1 MNRHVL
7 HRRHD
12 DPFDISTGVTSV
24 VHGRVPTMQR
34 IVLVA
39 VLGAP
44 TYVVEVLAIRID
56 KFNRGAVTVDVDDR
70 PERTSSLDAAEEET
84 LLLAIDTK
92 MHVTSRCNVIEE
104 YRISL
109 REPLGEGFS
118 PVTWLICQIW
128 ARVPW

>member
-1 MNRHVL
+1 ML
-7 HRRHD
+7 
-12 DPFDISTGVTSV
+12 
-24 VHGRVPTMQR
+24 R

-56 KFNRGAVTVDVDDR
+56 KFDRGAVTVDVDDR
-70 PERTSSLDAAEEET
+70 PERTSSLDAAEEESF
-84 LLLAIDTK
+84 LLAIDTK